1 VACPRS
7 KNDCADIK
15 HGQFGNWRTILLCF
29 FLANNPTMARIHPI
43 ADNDDDKYKDG
54 LMVTETFLIE
64 LKG

>member
-1 VACPRS
+1 
-7 KNDCADIK
+7 
-15 HGQFGNWRTILLCF
+15 
-29 FLANNPTMARIHPI
+29 MARIHPI